1 MAGPIVSFL
10 HWCSRVSSISR
21 IFGREP
27 SLVSPSVRLLH
38 TENEAT
44 LEDTH
49 ATDWATGRSLMTN
62 PRSAWRELSSIST
75 PYEIGR
81 SFSDRFSSGGFG
93 EVSANAGEPGKEQL
107 ARPGRAKIGSLLGS
121 SRTVCGRLDSPSAG
135 GLSSVC
141 ASRTPS
147 AAGGSVARSGEV
159 SCAEAGT
166 HGAARAS
173 QADAAV
179 PVSFG
184 IRLVMASPVAFH
196 LAGLGG
202 RV

>member
-49 ATDWATGRSLMTN
+49 ATGWATGRSLMTN
-62 PRSAWRELSSIST
+62 PRSAWPELSSIST
-75 PYEIGR
+75 RYEIGR

-147 AAGGSVARSGEV
+147 AAGGGVASSGGV
-159 SCAEAGT
+159 RCGEAGT
-166 HGAARAS
+166 HGTVRAGQAGAPDRAR
-173 QADAAV
+173 V
-179 PVSFG
+179 
-184 IRLVMASPVAFH
+184 
-196 LAGLGG
+196 GL
-202 RV
+202 RQS

>member
-38 TENEAT
+38 TENEAE

-49 ATDWATGRSLMTN
+49 ATGWATVRSLMTN
-62 PRSAWRELSSIST
+62 PRSAWRS
-75 PYEIGR
+75 
-81 SFSDRFSSGGFG
+81 
-93 EVSANAGEPGKEQL
+93 
-107 ARPGRAKIGSLLGS
+107 
-121 SRTVCGRLDSPSAG
+121 C
-135 GLSSVC
+135 
-141 ASRTPS
+141 
-147 AAGGSVARSGEV
+147 ARSGEV

-173 QADAAV
+173 QADVAV